1 MIAAFAVAVCNA
13 MRGWIPDERLDR
25 ASDIT
30 AATQVG
36 VVVSDITH
44 FCPQAGFEVFCGGTF
59 EPRLAIF
66 LTSSSTRKLFGIS
79 LKQVDWP
86 VPILAI
92 WFLAPIRLE
101 AGRISS
107 TRCVR
112 CFAMRKL
119 CVIPALSGRK
129 FVSLYRCHVG
139 NRVCSCPH
147 CRSSATNKKVHP
159 GYLEGLYELFLTRPA
174 TYMTSHLPL

>member
-1 MIAAFAVAVCNA
+1 
-13 MRGWIPDERLDR
+13 LDR

-44 FCPQAGFEVFCGGTF
+44 FYPQAGFEVFCGGTF

-66 LTSSSTRKLFGIS
+66 LPAAVLESSSAS
-79 LKQVDWP
+79 ASHLKQVDWP

-139 NRVCSCPH
+139 NRACSCPH
-147 CRSSATNKKVHP
+147 CGQARPTKKFIPDILKVSMNCFSLAP
-159 GYLEGLYELFLTRPA
+159 LPA
-174 TYMTSHLPL
+174 